1 MSKIAVGKIP
11 FVDLK
16 AQYSSIRDEIH
27 EAING
32 VLEDTNFILGKHVR
46 KFEED
51 FARFCGVKFAV
62 GVGNGTEAITLALKA
77 LGICPED
84 EVITVP
90 NTAAPTAEAITSAG
104 ARVVFVDID
113 PDTYNIDASKIA
125 EKITKKTKA
134 IVPVH
139 LYGQPCNLGEV
150 MRVAKTFNLKVI
162 EDAAQAH
169 GAMYEGKRVGSI
181 GEAGCFSFYPS
192 KNLGCYGDGGAVVT
206 NDKDIALKVSML
218 RDHGRKEKY
227 LHAFEGH
234 NSRLDAIQAAVL
246 QVKLKYI
253 DEWNERRRKNAQF
266 YTELLS
272 DVKGVTVPK
281 ILMGAVP
288 VFHLYVIKV
297 KDRDSLVARLKEE
310 GIETGIHYPLPLHL
324 QPAYAYLGM
333 EKGSYPAAEF
343 ATEHIISLPMFPEL
357 NREQIEMVVD
367 AIREYLS
374 LT

>member
-16 AQYSSIRDEIH
+16 VQYESIRNEIQ
-27 EAING
+27 EVVNG
-32 VLEDTNFILGKHVR
+32 VLEDTNFILGKHVK
-46 KFEED
+46 KFEDD
-51 FARFCGVKFAV
+51 FARFCGVKFAI

-77 LGICPED
+77 LGIGAGD

-90 NTAAPTAEAITSAG
+90 NTAAPTAEAITLAG

-139 LYGQPCNLGEV
+139 LYGQPCNLDEV
-150 MRVAKTFNLKVI
+150 MRVAKTFNLKVV

-169 GAMYEGKRVGSI
+169 GAIYEGKRVGSI
-181 GEAGCFSFYPS
+181 GDAGCFSFYPS

-206 NDKDIALKVSML
+206 NNKDIASKVSML

-227 LHAFEGH
+227 VHEFEGH
-234 NSRLDAIQAAVL
+234 NSRLDALQAVVL

-253 DEWNERRRKNAQF
+253 DKWNERRRENAQY

-272 DVKGVTVPK
+272 DVNVVTVPE
-281 ILMGAVP
+281 ILTGTVP

-297 KDRDSLVARLKEE
+297 NDRDALMAGLKEE
-310 GIETGIHYPLPLHL
+310 GIETGVHYPLPLHL
-324 QPAYAYLGM
+324 QPAYAYLGNK
-333 EKGSYPAAEF
+333 KGSYPAAEF
-343 ATEHIISLPMFPEL
+343 ATKHIVSLPMFPEL
-357 NREQIEMVVD
+357 RMEQIEMVVD
-367 AIREYLS
+367 AIRELA
-374 LT
+374 

>member
-1 MSKIAVGKIP
+1 MNKIAVGKIP

-16 AQYSSIRDEIH
+16 AQYSSIRDEIQ

-32 VLEDTNFILGKHVR
+32 VLEDTNFILGKHVK

-51 FARFCGVKFAV
+51 FARFCGVRFAI

-77 LGICPED
+77 LGICPGD

-125 EKITKKTKA
+125 EKITKRTKA

-139 LYGQPCNLGEV
+139 LYGQPCNLDEV

-206 NDKDIALKVSML
+206 NDKDIALKISML

-234 NSRLDAIQAAVL
+234 NSRLDALQAAVL

-272 DVKGVTVPK
+272 DVNSVTVPK
-281 ILMGAVP
+281 ILTGAVP

-297 KDRDSLVARLKEE
+297 KDRDALMARLKGE

-333 EKGSYPAAEF
+333 KKGSYPASEF

-357 NREQIEMVVD
+357 KREQIEMVVD
-367 AIREYLS
+367 AIREYLG
-374 LT
+374 